1 MLKTH
6 IRSEEGAYYG
16 LVWFDSGPRR
26 YWQKAGLHRYVPV
39 PYLQLASQLKRN
51 TTERTQIISVF
62 RGVAQ
67 FG

>member
-1 MLKTH
+1 M
-6 IRSEEGAYYG
+6 
-16 LVWFDSGPRR
+16 VWFDSGPRR